1 MGLAKEY
8 AFNGYEFQGENS
20 RPIDE
25 DTVEIGRHEHISHE
39 SEHGQESEQQH
50 EHEHER
56 ERGHSHDDDRHE
68 KHHHEHHEHVHL
80 HHTKSISHHPKKP
93 GFSAGS
99 GLRSIAQG
107 SADQASS
114 AVNNQVRKIYF
125 QIDFIEKK
133 KVFYCYVYPISME
146 IYSMPQQN
154 KQHSLHKIHLHR
166 YGERTILI
174 LLFIGFDLL
183 QFHALK
189 NIHMCF
195 FSVCVVFH
203 HFQAASQAAAT
214 AQVIIFFFV
223 FIHLLFFLI
232 WISVKENS
240 NRKYINILKY
250 TLTFCAF
257 K

>member
-133 KVFYCYVYPISME
+133 KVFYCLRLSNFYGNLQHAAAKEAAFIAFIAFICSHTK
-146 IYSMPQQN
+146 ITKL
-154 KQHSLHKIHLHR
+154 KQHNFI
-166 YGERTILI
+166 EADIL
-174 LLFIGFDLL
+174 
-183 QFHALK
+183 
-189 NIHMCF
+189 M
-195 FSVCVVFH
+195 
-203 HFQAASQAAAT
+203 T
-214 AQVIIFFFV
+214 
-223 FIHLLFFLI
+223 
-232 WISVKENS
+232 
-240 NRKYINILKY
+240 
-250 TLTFCAF
+250 
-257 K
+257 